1 MKIIAVLALL
11 ATSFITLP
19 ASATQGCKGSPDE
32 PNNQSSL
39 SSTSAGQQVC
49 HGRITRPEAL

>member
-49 HGRITRPEAL
+49 QGRITRGL